1 VSPRR
6 YTDYDAF
13 AWFYNRYWG
22 GFSSRALPVLDRLV
36 LGNLPP
42 GATIL
47 DLCCGAGHLASI
59 LTARGFCVVG
69 VDGSS
74 EMLAF
79 ARENAPQAQFVLADA
94 REFRS
99 PEAFDAALCLFDS
112 LNHIMSLDELEQVF
126 ANVYASLVPGGTFVF
141 DLNMETGYRSR
152 WNGSMGLAREDHAL
166 IARSSYDVE
175 TRTGRMDLTMFRL
188 IEGAW
193 HRSDV
198 TLTQRA
204 YEEGEVREALGRA
217 GFREVA
223 VLDAERDLQMP
234 TGAGRSFFVAVRPLD
249 APDLGL
255 PHHPEGIAG
264 PRR

>member
-1 VSPRR
+1 MAGGR

-59 LTARGFCVVG
+59 LTARGFRVVG

-79 ARENAPQAQFVLADA
+79 ARENAPHAQFVLADA

-99 PEAFDAALCLFDS
+99 PAAFDAALCLFDS
-112 LNHIMSLDELEQVF
+112 LNHIMSLDELGQVF
-126 ANVYASLVPGGTFVF
+126 ANVYASLVPGSTFVF
-141 DLNMETGYRSR
+141 DLNMEPGYRQR
-152 WNGSMGLAREDHAL
+152 WNGSMGLAGEDHAL
-166 IARSSYDVE
+166 IARSSYDPA

-188 IEGAW
+188 LEGAW

-198 TLTQRA
+198 SLTQRA
-204 YEEGEVREALGRA
+204 YEEGEVREALERA

-223 VLDAERDLQMP
+223 AMDAERDLQMP
-234 TGAGRSFFVAVRPLD
+234 GGAGRAVFVAIKPHD
-249 APDLGL
+249 APGLGL
-255 PHHPEGIAG
+255 SHHPEATPG
-264 PRR
+264 PRG